1 VTKEALSRRNALA
14 GAATVGIGLP
24 VLAACGGDS
33 GSTSTDS
40 GSDGGSS
47 DGGSSDGGSS
57 DSPSAGASSSGTTLG
72 AAADIPVGGGT
83 VFKDAKVVV
92 TQPAE
97 GDFKCFSAIC
107 THQGCPVSTVED
119 GTIDCPCHGS
129 KFSIEDGSPQA
140 GPATAPLGEV
150 DVTVEGGQI
159 SLA

>member
-1 VTKEALSRRNALA
+1 MTKEALSRRNALA

-40 GSDGGSS
+40 GS

-107 THQGCPVSTVED
+107 THQGCPVSAVKD

-129 KFSIEDGSPQA
+129 KFSIEDGSPQG
-140 GPATAPLGEV
+140 GPATQPLGEV
-150 DVTVEGGQI
+150 EVTVEDGQI

>member
-1 VTKEALSRRNALA
+1 MTNKALSRRNALA

-33 GSTSTDS
+33 GSTATDS
-40 GSDGGSS
+40 
-47 DGGSSDGGSS
+47 SSDGGSS

-97 GDFKCFSAIC
+97 GEFKCFSAIC
-107 THQGCPVSTVED
+107 THQGCPVSSVED

-140 GPATAPLGEV
+140 GPATEPLGEV